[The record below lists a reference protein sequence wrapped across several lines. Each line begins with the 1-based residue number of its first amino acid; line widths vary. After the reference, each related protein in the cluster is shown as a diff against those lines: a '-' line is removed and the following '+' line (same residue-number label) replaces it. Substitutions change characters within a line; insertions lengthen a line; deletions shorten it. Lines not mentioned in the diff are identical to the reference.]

1 MILSDTQLERH
12 LEDLKEWKIK
22 DGKLFKE
29 FKFLDFDKAF
39 EFMSLVAIMAEAM
52 DHHPEWSNVYNKVE
66 INLVTHSEGGITQLD
81 IDLAKQIAGESHGFR
96 FIQLPYNLHFDQAY
110 IQKNQPGNSNNV
122 SILESALEN
131 NIGVFTSVPLMQGKK
146 KDRNKKKKEWVFITI
161 TKGTNS

>member
-1 MILSDTQLERH
+1 MILSDTQLEKH

-81 IDLAKQIAGESHGFR
+81 IDLARQIDSKY
-96 FIQLPYNLHFDQAY
+96 L
-110 IQKNQPGNSNNV
+110 
-122 SILESALEN
+122 
-131 NIGVFTSVPLMQGKK
+131 
-146 KDRNKKKKEWVFITI
+146 
-161 TKGTNS
+161 